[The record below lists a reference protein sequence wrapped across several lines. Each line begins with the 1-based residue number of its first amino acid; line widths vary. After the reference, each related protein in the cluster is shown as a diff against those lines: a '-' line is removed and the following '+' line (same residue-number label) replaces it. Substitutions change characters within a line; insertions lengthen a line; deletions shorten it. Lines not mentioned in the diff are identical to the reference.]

1 MDPLSNMLGRG
12 LMKAIEEKREAHMR
26 VLLAG
31 QAVDYP
37 DYRARSSYLRALA
50 DVEQMIKDIDLDGD
64 RRGHGPFGRD
74 ADGPRRASS

>member
-1 MDPLSNMLGRG
+1 MDALSSFLGRE
-12 LMKAIEEKREAHMR
+12 LMKAITDKREAHMR

-50 DVEQMIKDIDLDGD
+50 DVEQMIKDVDLEGD
-64 RRGHGPFGRD
+64 RRPHGFASGDEARS
-74 ADGPRRASS
+74 RRAPG